1 MWNGVEMKNLEN
13 KIQKW
18 LSDEGLFR
26 QKVPDENSNFHF
38 LIHYPEGHVMDV
50 IQPKGKMDMVIIGC
64 ATNVS
69 KEHLDEM
76 NKMSLKDREDFIWD
90 FRFSLNNYSVDF
102 QIQHPQ
108 NVLNNF
114 IVTKEI
120 FEDGLT
126 KDKLISTIKKIFR
139 AKIQGVWR
147 IQKKFGVHEK
157 DGKGASDSM
166 YV

>member
-1 MWNGVEMKNLEN
+1 MKKLDNI
-13 KIQKW
+13 IQKW
-18 LSDEGLFR
+18 LTDEGLFR
-26 QKVPDENSNFHF
+26 QNVPDDNSNFHF

-50 IQPKGKMDMVIIGC
+50 IQPRGKKDMVIIGC

-76 NKMSLKDREDFIWD
+76 NKMSVKDREDFIWD
-90 FRFSLNNYSVDF
+90 FRLSLNQYSVDF
-102 QIQHPQ
+102 QMQHPN
-108 NVLNNF
+108 NVLSNF
-114 IVTKEI
+114 VVTKEI

-139 AKIQGVWR
+139 AKIQGVWI
-147 IQKKFGVHEK
+147 IQKKLGVHGNDEN
-157 DGKGASDSM
+157 GASDSM